1 MAKIEFKMDTLS
13 REHYLKV
20 WSEMQGRFFSQE
32 EADSL
37 SREIE
42 KRVITDPEMRV
53 VCAQSWKYAKPE

>member
-1 MAKIEFKMDTLS
+1 MAKVEFKMDTLS
-13 REHYLKV
+13 REHYLTV
-20 WSEMQGRFFSQE
+20 WREMQGRFFSQE

-53 VCAQSWKYAKPE
+53 VCAQSWQYAKPK